1 MSDSIRA
8 GDYRVCPACG
18 SRNKAAHNFCVR
30 CSASLEATAPAAT
43 RLTAASRPR
52 TTRPMRFVV
61 AVGVLLAIG
70 AAFALYTV
78 SRATQEVAVL
88 SEGVRADSGETAA
101 VPAPPPPVSGWY
113 PGANVPVEPDT
124 APSWSSSSFP
134 VARPN
139 PYDVPGDPSASMVG
153 IAPRAP
159 RSRAAMLRQRV
170 FTDQDLLA
178 TRESHWS
185 TPAPEPARPQARP
198 DAERSDE
205 VAEREAKVNAALS
218 RLDAAQERLS
228 ALRARAVGAN
238 HDALEDA
245 AEDVDDAQRA
255 AAKATR
261 KLEDARRE
269 N

>member
-8 GDYRVCPACG
+8 GDFRICPSCG

-30 CSASLEATAPAAT
+30 CSASLQATG
-43 RLTAASRPR
+43 TAAGPGTRAAQPR
-52 TTRPMRFVV
+52 GTRTLRL
-61 AVGVLLAIG
+61 ALAAGVLVFIG
-70 AAFALYTV
+70 VAFALHTV
-78 SRATQEVAVL
+78 FRATQEVAVL
-88 SEGVRADSGETAA
+88 SEDVRADNAET
-101 VPAPPPPVSGWY
+101 V
-113 PGANVPVEPDT
+113 VEPET

-139 PYDVPGDPSASMVG
+139 PYDVPGDPNASMVG

-159 RSRAAMLRQRV
+159 RARAAMLRQRV
-170 FTDQDLLA
+170 FTEQDLLA

-185 TPAPEPARPQARP
+185 TPAPEPVRPQAAPRP
-198 DAERSDE
+198 DAERSEE

-218 RLDAAQERLS
+218 RLDAAQERLN
-228 ALRARAVGAN
+228 ALRARALGAD

-245 AEDVDDAQRA
+245 SDDVDDAQRD

-261 KLEDARRE
+261 KLEEARRE